1 MTTSETAVVRFPH
14 RGGKGGR
21 PYLPAFDDAALIE
34 GRTVY
39 VSTVKHPDE
48 GGSLLKSGHHNPKIG
63 KTVLKGKWADFP
75 IFMLTLEERATCPRT
90 CKLWRSC
97 YGNNMHL
104 ADRWRHGPEFE
115 HFLVHEVVA
124 LQNAYPRGFAIRLHV
139 LGDFYSRDYV
149 LTWRALMD
157 CCPALHVF
165 GFTAR
170 IDHDDEIAV
179 ALKDLRH
186 CHPTRWHIRGSG
198 ANEARMSSEV
208 VDLPEH
214 ASEGSIV
221 CPQQT
226 DRTLACA
233 TCGLCWA
240 SDKNIAFL
248 RH

>member
-1 MTTSETAVVRFPH
+1 MTTDGTVVRFPH

-21 PYLPAFDDAALIE
+21 PYLPAFDDAAITE

-39 VSTVKHPDE
+39 PSTVHNPDE
-48 GGSLLKSGHHNPKIG
+48 GGKLFKSGHNNGKIG
-63 KTVLKGKWADFP
+63 KTVLKGKWKGFP

-90 CKLWRSC
+90 CLHWRSC

-104 ADRWRHGPEFE
+104 ADRWKAGEQLE
-115 HFLVHEVVA
+115 EYLVHEVVA
-124 LQNAYPRGFAIRLHV
+124 LQKAHPLGFAVRLHV

-149 LTWRALMD
+149 LTWQALME

-170 IDHDDEIAV
+170 IDPDDEITKAI
-179 ALKDLRH
+179 AGLRRA
-186 CHPTRWHIRGSG
+186 HPSRWFIRFSG
-198 ANEARMSSEV
+198 AVMDTMAAEV
-208 VDLPEH
+208 VDLPHH
-214 ASEGSIV
+214 ASKGAIV

-226 DRTLACA
+226 GKTLACA
-233 TCGLCWA
+233 TCSLCWA
-240 SDKNIAFL
+240 TTKNIAFL